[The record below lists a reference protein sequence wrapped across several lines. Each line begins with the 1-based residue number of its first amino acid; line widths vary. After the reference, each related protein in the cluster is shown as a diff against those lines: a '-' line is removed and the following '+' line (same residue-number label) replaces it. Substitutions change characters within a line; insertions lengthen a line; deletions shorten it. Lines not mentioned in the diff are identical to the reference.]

1 VAATHTVHVLL
12 QRAQTV
18 HLMVQLLTTAQAA
31 PSTKPH
37 VLVVQPVAAL
47 ANHAH
52 APTAHFQVQVPTARQ
67 AARRHNLVAVTYLG
81 VVQFQT
87 VQV

>member
-1 VAATHTVHVLL
+1 MVHVLL
-12 QRAQTV
+12 RHVQTV
-18 HLMVQLLTTAQAA
+18 HLMVQLLTTVQAA

-52 APTAHFQVQVPTARQ
+52 APTAHFQVQAPTARQ
-67 AARRHNLVAVTYLG
+67 VAPHNNLVAVTCLG

>member
-1 VAATHTVHVLL
+1 MVHVLL
-12 QRAQTV
+12 QHVQTV
-18 HLMVQLLTTAQAA
+18 HLMAQLLTTAQAA

-47 ANHAH
+47 ASHAH
-52 APTAHFQVQVPTARQ
+52 VPTAHFQAQALTAKQ
-67 AARRHNLVAVTYLG
+67 AAQRSSHVAVTCLG
-81 VVQFQT
+81 VAQFQT